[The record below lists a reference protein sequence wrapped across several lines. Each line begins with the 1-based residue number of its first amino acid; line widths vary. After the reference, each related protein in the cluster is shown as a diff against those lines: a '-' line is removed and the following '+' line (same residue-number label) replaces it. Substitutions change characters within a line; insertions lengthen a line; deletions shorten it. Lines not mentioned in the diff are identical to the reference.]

1 MKGNNDIITLLNH
14 LLTEELTSADQYFIH
29 SQMYL
34 NWGYAK
40 IGARMEHERQEEIA
54 HATKLIERI
63 LFLEGLPNLAPR
75 NPLAIGQNVPEMI
88 HNDLLTEYQSAASLK
103 AVIAKCEEVGDY
115 ITRDI
120 LMILLDDTERDH
132 AHWLEQ
138 QEKLIKSL
146 GLENYLQTL
155 M

>member
-1 MKGNNDIITLLNH
+1 MQGNNTIIKLLNE
-14 LLTEELTSADQYFIH
+14 LLTEELSSADQYFIH
-29 SQMYL
+29 SQMYT

-40 IGARMEHERQEEIA
+40 IGARMEHERQEEIG

-63 LFLEGLPNLAPR
+63 LFLEGIPDVAPR
-75 NPLAIGQNVPEMI
+75 NKLAIGRNVPEMI
-88 HNDLLTEYQSAASLK
+88 HNDLLAEYQSAASLK
-103 AVIAKCEEVGDY
+103 KVIAECEKAYDY

-120 LMILLDDTERDH
+120 LMVLLDDTERDH

-138 QEKLIKSL
+138 QERLIQSL